1 MLVSMIV
8 FLPSVLA
15 QQAED
20 LVKVDLVASTKAIE
34 GGKPFEVAV
43 RYRLAPEW
51 HLYWINPGDSGIPP
65 TLKWTLPTGFS
76 ANPARFPVPR
86 KIPAEGGILSYGYSD
101 EVVLLVEILPPAD
114 VTGTVKLGLDTSYLV
129 CKELCLPGKASA
141 KLEIAPGPE
150 QKQEPESFALWHS
163 RIPVETRAR
172 TMVGVQQ
179 NDGKIEQVNVTFDVT
194 LPQNT
199 KDPEFFPG
207 PSDTVSFKDLKVD
220 DSGEVQFNVVPLNK
234 VSTLD
239 ETIMGVLAYTDAT
252 GARRGVELK
261 TRLQVD
267 AGK

>member
-1 MLVSMIV
+1 MRLILILVSMIV

-65 TLKWTLPTGFS
+65 TLKWTLPAGFS
-76 ANPARFPVPR
+76 ANLARFPVPR

-129 CKELCLPGKASA
+129 CKELCLPARHPRNSKS
-141 KLEIAPGPE
+141 P
-150 QKQEPESFALWHS
+150 
-163 RIPVETRAR
+163 RAR
-172 TMVGVQQ
+172 SRSRSPNRLPFGIPGFLLKPAPEPWSACSRTT
-179 NDGKIEQVNVTFDVT
+179 GK
-194 LPQNT
+194 
-199 KDPEFFPG
+199 
-207 PSDTVSFKDLKVD
+207 
-220 DSGEVQFNVVPLNK
+220 LN
-234 VSTLD
+234 
-239 ETIMGVLAYTDAT
+239 
-252 GARRGVELK
+252 R
-261 TRLQVD
+261 
-267 AGK
+267 